1 MAEEQQLLF
10 EDIFGLNILVLPVN
24 WKSSM
29 SSSYFS
35 RISSKLI
42 NFTEDEYI
50 KGFAAAFE
58 IKLVEKFWKIVLTS
72 KYNPSQLKKKIF
84 CRKILALLKDISDT
98 DAYDH
103 ISTKWHFIYKCR
115 NHWILW
121 NACWKVDWCQWNG
134 VLILTKNS
142 NMKRKLH
149 HLSNF

>member
-1 MAEEQQLLF
+1 MTEEQQLLF

-24 WKSSM
+24 WKGSM

-72 KYNPSQLKKKIF
+72 AITQANWKKN
-84 CRKILALLKDISDT
+84 LL
-98 DAYDH
+98 
-103 ISTKWHFIYKCR
+103 
-115 NHWILW
+115 
-121 NACWKVDWCQWNG
+121 
-134 VLILTKNS
+134 
-142 NMKRKLH
+142 
-149 HLSNF
+149 

>member
-24 WKSSM
+24 WRSSLM

-72 KYNPSQLKKKIF
+72 TTQANWKKKIF

-103 ISTKWHFIYKCR
+103 ICKY
-115 NHWILW
+115 
-121 NACWKVDWCQWNG
+121 
-134 VLILTKNS
+134 
-142 NMKRKLH
+142 
-149 HLSNF
+149 